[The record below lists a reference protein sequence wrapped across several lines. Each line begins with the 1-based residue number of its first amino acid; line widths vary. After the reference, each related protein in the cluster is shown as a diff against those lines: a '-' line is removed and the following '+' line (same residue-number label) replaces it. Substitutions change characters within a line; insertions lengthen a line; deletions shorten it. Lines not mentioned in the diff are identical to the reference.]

1 MLAPCLYNGDNF
13 YMPVPKA
20 NYHEIA
26 GTFDQGRQLDQAVIN
41 TWLGLVKEHGNLVP
55 GSKILDLGC
64 GTGRFAIPF
73 AAELK
78 LDTTGADAYSE
89 MLDVARDKPGG
100 DLVDWDLQDADDLQ
114 AYASNSFD
122 AVFMSHLLHH
132 VDSPEGVVASSRRI
146 LRPMGAL
153 LIRYGAT
160 EHILEDVEH
169 KFFEGTTEIDAER
182 TLTTAATE
190 ALLREQGFLRVK
202 SEVVTQHTYSS
213 AQDHVERAGTRFTS
227 VLHLIPDEVFEKG
240 LRNLAGY
247 ANQHPHDPWLVDDT
261 LTLTV
266 GYKQPAD

>member
-1 MLAPCLYNGDNF
+1 
-13 YMPVPKA
+13 MPVPKA

-26 GTFDQGRQLDQAVIN
+26 ATFDQARQLDQTIID
-41 TWLGLVKEHGNLVP
+41 TWLGLVSEQGNLTP
-55 GSKILDLGC
+55 GAKILDLGC
-64 GTGRFAIPF
+64 GSGRFAIPF
-73 AAELK
+73 ATELK

-100 DLVDWDLQDADDLQ
+100 DLVDWDLQDADDLDV
-114 AYASNSFD
+114 YASNSFD

-169 KFFEGTTEIDAER
+169 KFFEGTTKIDAER

-190 ALLREQGFLRVK
+190 DLLHEQGFLRVK
-202 SEVVTQHTYSS
+202 SLVVPQRTYSS
-213 AQDHVERAGTRFTS
+213 AQDHVERAGLKFTS
-227 VLHLIPDEVFEKG
+227 VLHLIPDEMFDKG

-247 ANQHPHDPWLVDDT
+247 ANQNPHDPWLVEDT

-266 GYKQPAD
+266 GYKPPND